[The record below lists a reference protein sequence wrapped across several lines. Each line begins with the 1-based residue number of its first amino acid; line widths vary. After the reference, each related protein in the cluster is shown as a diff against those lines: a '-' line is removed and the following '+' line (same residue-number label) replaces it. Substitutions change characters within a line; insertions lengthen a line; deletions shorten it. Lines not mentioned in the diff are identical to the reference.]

1 MKSVL
6 DGYLVAVV
14 VDHVQHGRFLVVGV
28 YIPPVSCCGRLACVG
43 AIFYG
48 LGETV

>member
-6 DGYLVAVV
+6 DGYSVAVV

-28 YIPPVSCCGRLACVG
+28 YIPPVSYRGRLARVG
-43 AIFYG
+43 AIFDG